1 MSIHNKLNNY
11 ERTEK
16 RLFSVLRVLQ
26 QSTHDQ
32 ANTTETAVE
41 KMEEI
46 PLSPPLFSNKSLGIL
61 RLLQIVKG

>member
-46 PLSPPLFSNKSLGIL
+46 PLSPLLFSNKSLGIL

>member
-41 KMEEI
+41 KMEERPQS
-46 PLSPPLFSNKSLGIL
+46 PLLFSNKSLGIL
-61 RLLQIVKG
+61 RLLQIVRG